1 MNMLFCNKDTL
12 LIEVR
17 PDISQMP
24 TEKLKQLYLVNPDLY
39 YNPDYVTNFLQTT
52 GIKRIKCENELNEI
66 IRTISKNF

>member
-1 MNMLFCNKDTL
+1 MLFCNKDTL